1 MLSFIFR
8 HFSDSLSRG
17 ATSQHH
23 TYERQKETK
32 LQTKLTDLTVRSL
45 PPGKYFD
52 RTTPAFG
59 IRVGKNRRT
68 WIVMRG
74 QDRQLIRIGHYPSVS
89 LQDART
95 EAKRLLA
102 TPQAATGRVSFE
114 EAYETFKKTH
124 IALKKPSTQRGYT
137 HILESHYLPVLKNK
151 RMTSITTHMLSAI
164 TDDLTDTP
172 SELHHAQAVSR
183 TFFRWAKR
191 RQYIAV
197 NPLEGVQLAKPK
209 RRKRILT
216 DEELRKVWLA
226 TYEMEGHFPDIVRLL
241 ILMGQRRGETAAM
254 SNAFYSHN
262 QQTVTLPDELTKNHL
277 EHTFPVGQ
285 MAAAILMRL
294 INKERPSDLLFQA
307 VGSILPFSGW
317 SKCKKTLDKVANI
330 APWTLHDLRRTFR
343 TNLGRLKVRPDI
355 AERLVNHISA
365 RTEMEETYDLY
376 TYLPEMREAMEKWE
390 EFVQSVCINI
400 SAPLA
405 A

>member
-1 MLSFIFR
+1 
-8 HFSDSLSRG
+8 
-17 ATSQHH
+17 
-23 TYERQKETK
+23 

-45 PPGKYFD
+45 APGKYFD

-74 QDRQLIRIGHYPSVS
+74 ADRQLISIGHYPAVT

-102 TPQAATGRVSFE
+102 TPQPSSGRVSFE
-114 EAYETFKKTH
+114 EAYTAFKKTH
-124 IALKKPSTQRGYT
+124 IATKKPSTQRGYKN
-137 HILESHYLPVLKNK
+137 ILERHYLPVLANK
-151 RMTSITTHMLSAI
+151 RMSGITTHMLTAI
-164 TDDLTDTP
+164 TDELVGTP

-197 NPLEGVQLAKPK
+197 NPLEGIQLAKPK
-209 RRKRILT
+209 RRKRVLT

-226 TYEMEGHFPDIVRLL
+226 TFEMEGDFPEIVRLL
-241 ILMGQRRGETAAM
+241 ILMGQRRGETAAL
-254 SNAFYSHN
+254 ADRYYSDN
-262 QQTVTLPDELTKNHL
+262 QQCVTLPGELTKNHL
-277 EHTFPVGQ
+277 EHTFPVGP
-285 MAAAILMRL
+285 MAREILARR
-294 INKERPSDLLFQA
+294 IRQDRPSELLFQA
-307 VGSILPFSGW
+307 VGSELPFSGW
-317 SKCKKTLDKVANI
+317 SKCKKALDKIARI

-355 AERLVNHISA
+355 AERLVNHISS
-365 RTEMEETYDLY
+365 RTEMEEVYDMWTYQ
-376 TYLPEMREAMEKWE
+376 PEMREAMENWE
-390 EFVQSVCINI
+390 MFLQSLV
-400 SAPLA
+400 APALREA

>member
-1 MLSFIFR
+1 LR
-8 HFSDSLSRG
+8 
-17 ATSQHH
+17 
-23 TYERQKETK
+23 
-32 LQTKLTDLTVRSL
+32 TKLTDLSVRSL

-52 RTTPAFG
+52 LTTPAFG

-68 WIVMRG
+68 WIIMRG
-74 QDRQLIRIGHYPSVS
+74 SDRQLFSIGHYPTVT
-89 LQDART
+89 LQSART

-102 TPQAATGRVSFE
+102 TTQPATGRVSFG

-124 IALKKPSTQRGYT
+124 IAAKKASTQRGYK

-164 TDDLTDTP
+164 TDELTDTP

-191 RQYIAV
+191 RQYIAL
-197 NPLEGVQLAKPK
+197 NPLEGMQLAKPK

-226 TYEMEGHFPDIVRLL
+226 TYEMEGDFPDIVRLL
-241 ILMGQRRGETAAM
+241 ILLGQRRGETAAM
-254 SNAFYSHN
+254 SKAFYSHN
-262 QQTVTLPDELTKNHL
+262 QQTVTLPEELTKNHL

-285 MAAAILMRL
+285 IAAAILMRL
-294 INKERPSDLLFQA
+294 IKKNRPSDLLFQA
-307 VGSILPFSGW
+307 VGSTLPFSGW
-317 SKCKKTLDKVANI
+317 SKCKKALDKLANI

-355 AERLVNHISA
+355 AERLVNHISS

-376 TYLPEMREAMEKWE
+376 TYLPEMQEAMEKWE
-390 EFVQSVCINI
+390 AFVKAICID
-400 SAPLA
+400 APVVLA